1 MFGLRKGYV
10 SPVRFVPF
18 EYCHSCG
25 QNSPKVHK
33 IRLLVDII
41 GKNTLV
47 VLKDTNPQYNVNQM
61 NCSPGPIQNT
71 ASAKNLSSS
80 QTMKMKKIFRSSS
93 SEYINEHN
101 TNQASLE
108 NMILRIQFKF
118 VFERTFFY
126 ILSLYVTLIFKEI
139 LSCSFS

>member
-1 MFGLRKGYV
+1 MFGLRKGYD
-10 SPVRFVPF
+10 SPVRFAPF
-18 EYCHSCG
+18 EYCHPCG

-71 ASAKNLSSS
+71 AELLK
-80 QTMKMKKIFRSSS
+80 
-93 SEYINEHN
+93 
-101 TNQASLE
+101 
-108 NMILRIQFKF
+108 
-118 VFERTFFY
+118 TFPA
-126 ILSLYVTLIFKEI
+126 LKQ
-139 LSCSFS
+139 